1 MTIFDDLEGTKP
13 DISVNLEEF
22 GSIAAMDVVYER
34 YQSAGKYGVFTLKL
48 GNHSGMIPI
57 EAKVKFV
64 SDAEEYVSDN
74 IEEITIAIDGGWELW
89 DLLAGCKMIV
99 TTEELHGKLA

>member
-1 MTIFDDLEGTKP
+1 MTIFDDIEGTKP
-13 DISVNLEEF
+13 DISVSLEEF
-22 GSIAAMDVVYER
+22 GSIAAMNMAYER

-64 SDAEEYVSDN
+64 GGAKEYTSDN

-89 DLLAGCKMIV
+89 DLLQGCKMIV
-99 TTEELHGKLA
+99 TTEELHEKLA

>member
-1 MTIFDDLEGTKP
+1 MSLFDELASTKP

-34 YQSAGKYGVFTLKL
+34 YQGAGKYGVFTLKL
-48 GNHSGMIPI
+48 ANHSGMAPI
-57 EAKVKFV
+57 SVKLKAPYGEWVEAEVEDV
-64 SDAEEYVSDN
+64 TV
-74 IEEITIAIDGGWELW
+74 AIDGGWELW

>member
-1 MTIFDDLEGTKP
+1 MFVFDELEGMKP
-13 DISVNLEEF
+13 DISVNLNEF
-22 GSIAAMDVVYER
+22 GSVAAMNVEYER
-34 YQSAGKYGVFTLKL
+34 YQLAGRHGVFTLKL

-64 SDAEEYVSDN
+64 GDGKEYSSDN